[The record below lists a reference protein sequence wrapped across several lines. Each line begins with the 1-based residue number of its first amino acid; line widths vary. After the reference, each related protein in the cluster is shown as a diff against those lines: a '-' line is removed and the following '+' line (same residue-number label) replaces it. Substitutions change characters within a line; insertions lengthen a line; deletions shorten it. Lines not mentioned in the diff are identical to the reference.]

1 MSLITT
7 LFFHFVT
14 IQNFCLDYYERFI
27 LYLKNKARVFAGPP
41 QQDYWLFNHNNNK
54 GRVYSILFD
63 VPNNLFVEAFQF
75 HFQTNR
81 IHKINSSSDIYV
93 RLPYITFEYVKDEE
107 RIDLSDWI
115 QTLRISQNYT
125 IDHKTLLE
133 LYCVLN
139 HRVLNY
145 NEARICVTTRQ
156 GTELSYDI

>member
-7 LFFHFVT
+7 LFFHFVA
-14 IQNFCLDYYERFI
+14 IQNFCLAHYANFI
-27 LYLKNKARVFAGPP
+27 RYLKNKARVFAGPA
-41 QQDYWLFNHNNNK
+41 QQDYWLLNHNNNR

-63 VPNNLFVEAFQF
+63 VPNNLSIEAFQF

-81 IHKINSSSDIYV
+81 IHKINSQNNNYI
-93 RLPYITFEYVKDEE
+93 RLPYITFEYVKGEE
-107 RIDLSDWI
+107 RVDLSDWI

-133 LYCVLN
+133 LFCTLN

-145 NEARICVTTRQ
+145 NDARIMVTTRQ
-156 GTELSYDI
+156 GTEMSYDL